1 MMLEQLS
8 APFPAAAIHWRAQN
22 VSKAGDKALA
32 LAYIDARDVMDRLD
46 NVMGPTNWRDTY
58 VETPKGRLIC
68 TLELRIDGE
77 WIGKSDGAGDTD
89 VEGEKGAISDA
100 LKRAAV
106 KWGIGRY
113 LYNLGNVWA
122 PCESYEANGKKKWS
136 KWGNG
141 AQQVFLRA
149 LHEIG
154 ASNFNP
160 APATIT
166 DAQLGELELLFED
179 LNVPVAEFLAAGKI
193 ANLKQLAADRF
204 DGAKSWI
211 NKRALEKR
219 EQQKAA

>member
-1 MMLEQLS
+1 MLDQLS
-8 APFPAAAIHWRAQN
+8 APFMPSAIHWRAQN
-22 VSKAGDKALA
+22 VSKNGDKALA

-46 NVMGPTNWRDTY
+46 AIMGPTNWRDSY
-58 VETPKGRLIC
+58 VETPKGRLLC

-122 PCESYEANGKKKWS
+122 PCESYEVNDKRRWS
-136 KWGNG
+136 KWANG
-141 AQQVFLRA
+141 ADAVFLRA
-149 LHEIG
+149 LHAIG
-154 ASNFNP
+154 ASPMNP
-160 APATIT
+160 SLATIT
-166 DAQLGELELLFED
+166 DAQLGELEQLFD
-179 LNVPVAEFLAAGKI
+179 HLNVPVAEFLKAGAI
-193 ANLKQLAADRF
+193 NNLRDLTADRF
-204 DGAKSWI
+204 DSAKSWI
-211 NKRALEKR
+211 NKRALKGR